1 MDRFEEEINEELN
14 WRVAEIATLTKLVT
28 LNDALNEE
36 QEEVLKKH
44 LISTFYA
51 YWEGFVKDVAKI
63 YLKHINEL
71 HLKFYE
77 ICPSLLVFAF
87 DANIIKEYG
96 KYSDFNKKT
105 IKIDLIYENFFE
117 EVNQHITLPTEIA
130 TSSNL
135 NYKVLIEI
143 CNILNLD
150 VLDTK
155 YKESL
160 NKLLRFRNL
169 AAHGDFSCPT
179 EELPIAEMRELVINL
194 MSDMAIH
201 LIDAYKNRVF
211 TR

>member
-1 MDRFEEEINEELN
+1 MDRFEEEINGELN
-14 WRVAEIATLTKLVT
+14 WRVAEIATLIKLVT
-28 LNDALNEE
+28 LNDALTRE

-71 HLKFYE
+71 HLKFHE

-87 DANIIKEYG
+87 DANIIKEYV

-105 IKIDLIYENFFE
+105 AKIDLIYEKFLE
-117 EVNQHITLPTEIA
+117 GANQYITLPTKIA

-135 NYKVLIEI
+135 NYKVLVEI
-143 CNILNLD
+143 CKMLNLGI
-150 VLDTK
+150 LGIE
-155 YKESL
+155 YEEGL
-160 NKLLRFRNL
+160 NKLLCFRNL

-179 EELPIAEMRELVINL
+179 QELPIAEMRELVINL

-201 LIDAYKNRVF
+201 LIDAYNNRVF